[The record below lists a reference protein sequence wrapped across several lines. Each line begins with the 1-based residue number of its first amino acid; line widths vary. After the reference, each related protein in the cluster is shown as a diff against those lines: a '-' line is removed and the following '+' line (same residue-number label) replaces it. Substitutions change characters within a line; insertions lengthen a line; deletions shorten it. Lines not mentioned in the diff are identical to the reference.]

1 MCQKL
6 KKIFLAATGIVT
18 DIIKNCGKNI
28 EFNFILLD
36 ILFIFIKKILWLITM
51 RLQIVRARTN

>member
-6 KKIFLAATGIVT
+6 KKKFFAATGIVT
-18 DIIKNCGKNI
+18 DIIKKCGKNI
-28 EFNFILLD
+28 EFNFILL
-36 ILFIFIKKILWLITM
+36 FIFIKKFLWLITM